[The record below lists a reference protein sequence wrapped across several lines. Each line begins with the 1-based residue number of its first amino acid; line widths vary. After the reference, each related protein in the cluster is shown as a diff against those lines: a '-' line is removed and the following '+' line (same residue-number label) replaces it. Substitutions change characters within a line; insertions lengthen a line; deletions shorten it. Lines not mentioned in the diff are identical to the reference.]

1 MDEPGDTYFRTGR
14 HYHRLRKLN
23 CCVRDGNRCDLSDMV
38 AGKDL
43 TAGIAPPP
51 GRLFGSGLTY
61 LKACFFA
68 KLSSD
73 RFKIPRECEISTANL
88 SPVSTGLLN
97 GLPHL
102 HVQPINLIVFQGA
115 FVLETYEPLSR
126 GGLHA

>member
-1 MDEPGDTYFRTGR
+1 
-14 HYHRLRKLN
+14 
-23 CCVRDGNRCDLSDMV
+23 MV

-43 TAGIAPPP
+43 LASVSPPA

-61 LKACFFA
+61 LIDRFFA
-68 KLSSD
+68 KLLSEIF
-73 RFKIPRECEISTANL
+73 RTRRECEISTANL

-115 FVLETYEPLSR
+115 FVLLTYEPLSR